1 MCEECVPPIPGTRL
15 IGCSIFGDALGCVK
29 AAVSNDIQEI
39 TSLGGCLMWNNAA
52 VCGGRVRLDFFVRVC
67 LDMWRSLERESTI
80 MFSVTFMCCEYRDVL
95 LLTRVQTSQQDTSL
109 CDYALTRSNDALCI
123 QTSVLELYVNAKM
136 CEPCPSCRIVM

>member
-52 VCGGRVRLDFFVRVC
+52 VCGVQSFGYPEL
-67 LDMWRSLERESTI
+67 SL
-80 MFSVTFMCCEYRDVL
+80 
-95 LLTRVQTSQQDTSL
+95 
-109 CDYALTRSNDALCI
+109 
-123 QTSVLELYVNAKM
+123 
-136 CEPCPSCRIVM
+136 